1 MGGRVRLG
9 LSVSCATVKANIYVE
24 ALQGRITEAPTLNP
38 GERRQK
44 QEMSLKSEL

>member
-9 LSVSCATVKANIYVE
+9 VSCVTVKANIYVE

-38 GERRQK
+38 GERQQK